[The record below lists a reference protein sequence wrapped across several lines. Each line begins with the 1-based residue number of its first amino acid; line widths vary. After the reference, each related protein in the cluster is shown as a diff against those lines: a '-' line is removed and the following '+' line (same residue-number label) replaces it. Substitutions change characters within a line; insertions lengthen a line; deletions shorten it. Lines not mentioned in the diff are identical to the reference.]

1 MLMLRQL
8 YGKEA
13 LKPDVALSDGAQLL
27 INTLDESEEPLWVLC
42 WGGTNVLAQ
51 ALQHTNSRSDHAKLR
66 SKLRVY
72 AISDQDD
79 TGAWIRL
86 QFPDVLYINSV
97 HGWNQ
102 YGLAAWTGIS
112 GDVSSKLSFFS
123 SYLSRYWTMT
133 WTSGLGRAKFQAM
146 CLLKLPSPT
155 IGL

>member
-13 LKPDVALSDGAQLL
+13 LKPGVALSDGTQLL
-27 INTLDESEEPLWVLC
+27 INALDESEEPLWVLC

-51 ALQHTNSRSDHAKLR
+51 VLQHTNSRSDRAKLR

-112 GDVSSKLSFFS
+112 GDVSSRLSSFS
-123 SYLSRYWTMT
+123 LLSLLNNDLDIG
-133 WTSGLGRAKFQAM
+133 SG
-146 CLLKLPSPT
+146 
-155 IGL
+155 

>member
-13 LKPDVALSDGAQLL
+13 LKPGVALSDGAQLL
-27 INTLDESEEPLWVLC
+27 INALDESEEPLWVLC

-51 ALQHTNSRSDHAKLR
+51 VLQHTNSRSDRAKLR

-112 GDVSSKLSFFS
+112 GDVSSRLSSFPLLS
-123 SYLSRYWTMT
+123 SLNNDLDIG
-133 WTSGLGRAKFQAM
+133 SG
-146 CLLKLPSPT
+146 
-155 IGL
+155 

>member
-1 MLMLRQL
+1 MLMLHQL

-86 QFPDVLYINSV
+86 QFSDVLYINSV

-112 GDVSSKLSFFS
+112 GDVSSLCLI
-123 SYLSRYWTMT
+123 YMCEVIANYWLYRITMAST
-133 WTSGLGRAKFQAM
+133 KEGLIS
-146 CLLKLPSPT
+146 LN
-155 IGL
+155 

>member
-1 MLMLRQL
+1 MLMLHQL

-51 ALQHTNSRSDHAKLR
+51 ALQHTNSRNDHAKLR

-112 GDVSSKLSFFS
+112 GDVSSLCLI
-123 SYLSRYWTMT
+123 YMCEVIANYWLYRITMAST
-133 WTSGLGRAKFQAM
+133 KEGLIS
-146 CLLKLPSPT
+146 LN
-155 IGL
+155 

>member
-1 MLMLRQL
+1 MLMLHQL

-112 GDVSSKLSFFS
+112 GDVSSLFS
-123 SYLSRYWTMT
+123 CK
-133 WTSGLGRAKFQAM
+133 TSMIYQVNV
-146 CLLKLPSPT
+146 
-155 IGL
+155 I

>member
-1 MLMLRQL
+1 MLMLHQL

-112 GDVSSKLSFFS
+112 GDVSSLCLI
-123 SYLSRYWTMT
+123 YLREVIANYWLYRITMAST
-133 WTSGLGRAKFQAM
+133 KEGLIS
-146 CLLKLPSPT
+146 LN
-155 IGL
+155 